1 MMTVSLGPTP
11 RENILAWDHI
21 LQTNTQTHLEKRNQR
36 NLKGM
41 CSCLL
46 LSHSLP
52 LPLPLLLSHSFCTL
66 TCTHS
71 HILTHTDAHDPLPP
85 STKIHTQAHIYHT
98 LRLTD
103 TQLNT
108 HTRTDSTRQ
117 IRRAHV

>member
-52 LPLPLLLSHSFCTL
+52 LPLPLPLLLSHSFCTL
-66 TCTHS
+66 TCTHT
-71 HILTHTDAHDPLPP
+71 HILTHTDAHTPQMRRVWTEIVLCVWMAMPNHGP
-85 STKIHTQAHIYHT
+85 W
-98 LRLTD
+98 
-103 TQLNT
+103 
-108 HTRTDSTRQ
+108 RT
-117 IRRAHV
+117 AVA